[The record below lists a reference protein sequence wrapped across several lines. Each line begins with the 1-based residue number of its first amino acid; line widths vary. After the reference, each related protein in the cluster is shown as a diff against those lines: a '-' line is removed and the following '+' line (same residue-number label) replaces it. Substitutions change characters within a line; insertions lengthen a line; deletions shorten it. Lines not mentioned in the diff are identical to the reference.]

1 MANKHV
7 KRCSSLI
14 IRGIQIYAP
23 TTNAEEADQFYED
36 LEDHLELTPKEVF
49 YSSLG
54 IEMQSRKSRDT
65 WNNRQVWPW
74 STKWSRAKANRALSR
89 EHASHSKHPF
99 QQHERWLWLYSW
111 TSPDG
116 QYQNQA
122 DYVLCSQR
130 WRSSTQSTKTNL
142 ELTIAQI
149 ISPLLK
155 NSGLNSRK
163 HEKPQGHS
171 CMT

>member
-1 MANKHV
+1 MPQPVTLKKLKLNFLWRPTRPFITNTP
-7 KRCSSLI
+7 KRCPFHY
-14 IRGIQIYAP
+14 RGLKCI
-23 TTNAEEADQFYED
+23 
-36 LEDHLELTPKEVF
+36 
-49 YSSLG
+49 
-54 IEMQSRKSRDT
+54 SRKSRDT
-65 WNNRQVWPW
+65 WSNRQVWSW
-74 STKWSRAKANRALSR
+74 STKWSSAKANKVLSR

-122 DYVLCSQR
+122 DYALCSQR

-142 ELTIAQI
+142 ELTVAQI
-149 ISPLLK
+149 ISSLLE
-155 NSGLNSRK
+155 NSGLNSGK